1 MSSIH
6 VDSLSKIYRVPVR
19 ETGLKASIRG
29 LFNREF
35 RDVHAASDIT
45 FDVEP
50 GELVG
55 FLGPNGAGKTTTL
68 KMLSGLLYPTSG
80 SAEVLGYE
88 PFKREKAFLR
98 QIALVMGNRNSLQ
111 WDLPVS
117 DSLELRK
124 ALYQVPQ
131 ADYELRRDAFVELL
145 ELGSLID
152 KPIRN
157 LSLGERMKVELMAA
171 LLHRPKV
178 LFLDEPTLG
187 LDVSMQKRVREFIRE
202 YQQDSGT
209 SILLTSH
216 YMADISALCDRVI
229 VIHQGRI
236 IYDGGLDGLRER
248 FSTHKTITV
257 SSVDDLASLARF
269 GEVIESGSGRAEL
282 RVVRAEVAGVAS
294 QILNEFSVTDLS
306 VEDVPLEDVIEMAFE
321 MDS

>member
-1 MSSIH
+1 MPSVS
-6 VDSLSKIYRVPVR
+6 VDSLTKTYRVPVR
-19 ETGLKASIRG
+19 ETGIRASLKG
-29 LFNREF
+29 LFKREF
-35 RDVHAASDIT
+35 RDVYAASDVS
-45 FDVEP
+45 FSVEP

-80 SAEVLGYE
+80 SARVLGFE
-88 PFKREKAFLR
+88 PSKREKAFLR

-111 WDLPVS
+111 WDLPVG
-117 DSLELRK
+117 DSLELRR
-124 ALYQVPQ
+124 ALYQVPS
-131 ADYELRRDAFVELL
+131 AEFKSRRDAFVELL
-145 ELGSLID
+145 EVGELLA

-171 LLHRPKV
+171 LLHGPKV

-187 LDVSMQKRVREFIRE
+187 LDVSMQKRVREFIRD
-202 YQQDSGT
+202 YQQESGT

-229 VIHQGRI
+229 VIHVGKI

-257 SSVDDLASLARF
+257 SSPDDLSSVARL
-269 GEVIESGSGRAEL
+269 GEVVDAGRGRTEL
-282 RVVRAEVAGVAS
+282 RVLRADVAGVAA
-294 QILNEFSVTDLS
+294 QILSEFAVTDLS
-306 VEDVPLEDVIEMAFE
+306 VEDVPLEDVIAMAFE
-321 MDS
+321 MGD